1 MRRMISAWVAVIA
14 VLSLTGTA
22 FAAKKWTG
30 SVEGGMALPSGDF
43 GSSDKVDASAGW
55 NLGGSVDYQYRDD
68 LAFGLDGSFGQ
79 NKGGLQGTTTDLGG
93 GDTQTIDKD
102 QFNTWNFGG
111 HARYFFPM
119 ASSMPVKWYGL
130 IGAGLYGFN
139 ENATVTSVVSG
150 VSSSTDFKGSDKRAG
165 MKFGLGGIYWTNPK
179 LGFNG
184 GLDYNVAFLDKDQ
197 SPYSS
202 LSYLGAHVGVTFDI
216 PSGSDQP

>member
-14 VLSLTGTA
+14 VLCLTGTA

-30 SVEGGMALPSGDF
+30 SVEGGMALPSGDY
-43 GSSDKVDASAGW
+43 GSSDKADASAGW
-55 NLGGSVDYQYRDD
+55 NLGGTVDYQYRDD
-68 LAFGLDGSFGQ
+68 LAFGLDGSLGQ

-93 GDTQTIDKD
+93 GDTQTLDKD
-102 QFNTWNFGG
+102 QYNTWNFGV

-130 IGAGLYGFN
+130 VGGSLYGFN
-139 ENATVTSVVSG
+139 QNSTVTSVIGG
-150 VSSSTDFKGSDKRAG
+150 VSSSADYKLTDKRAG
-165 MKFGLGGIYWTNPK
+165 MKFGLGGVYWTSPK
-179 LGFNG
+179 LGFNA

-202 LSYLGAHVGVTFDI
+202 MAYMGAHVGVTFDI
-216 PSGSDQP
+216 PSSTDQP